1 MASAPLTFDD
11 PALERAW
18 WAWFAAERNRVM
30 RGGVAVLL
38 GGVLLFAPIDW
49 LLYPSE
55 AVTLLVIRV
64 VTAGFILLAAPAF
77 FGADSSRQLA
87 RHGQEWL
94 FYVCAIAFLGMG
106 LVGWVIA
113 PVEADERQFAPMLAL
128 AVLLSGLYGVTGM
141 RVAYAAPLGIG
152 MSVIF
157 GVLAMLR
164 LSPAPEGFLVALTT
178 FLPGANVLGVV
189 MSYTME
195 QEARRAFLRSRAL
208 EAEGRRADELLL
220 NVMPRTFADR
230 LTRSS
235 GTCLDRLPDAS
246 VLFATLVG
254 FEAATAGKDPIA
266 AVALL
271 DRIVATFDG
280 LAAQMGVERVKNI
293 GATSMMAAGVTARRA
308 DHAEA
313 AVRLALAMRTSVR
326 ELAQKEGLA
335 VSLRIGVAS
344 GPLTV
349 GVIGRTRH
357 AFDCWG
363 DTVNTAARLDTF
375 GEPDRIQLNAAA
387 VARLGMAV
395 GVVRRGSIPIKGKG
409 TIDTWWV
416 T

>member
-30 RGGVAVLL
+30 RGGVLVLL
-38 GGVLLFAPIDW
+38 AGVLLFAPIDW
-49 LLYPSE
+49 VLYPS
-55 AVTLLVIRV
+55 AAPTLTAIRV
-64 VTAGFILLAAPAF
+64 ATAAFIFGAWSAF

-113 PVEADERQFAPMLAL
+113 PVEADERQFAPLLAL

-141 RVAYAAPLGIG
+141 RVAYAAPLGIV
-152 MSVIF
+152 MSTLF
-157 GVLAMLR
+157 GVLAMVR
-164 LSPAPEGFLVALTT
+164 LSPAPEGFVMAVTT
-178 FLPGANVLGVV
+178 FLPAANVLGIV
-189 MSYTME
+189 MSYTIE
-195 QEARRAFLRSRAL
+195 QEGRRAFLRSRAL
-208 EAEGRRADELLL
+208 EEEGRRADALLL
-220 NVMPRTFADR
+220 NVMPRSFADR
-230 LTRSS
+230 LARSS

-246 VLFATLVG
+246 VLFATIVG

-271 DRIVATFDG
+271 DRVVATFDT

-293 GATSMMAAGVTARRA
+293 GATSMMAAGVTAARS

-313 AVRLALAMRTSVR
+313 AVRLALAMRAAVR

-335 VSLRIGVAS
+335 LSLRVGVAS

-387 VARLGMAV
+387 VTRLGMAV

-409 TIDTWWV
+409 TLDTWWV